1 MPVTTERTTAARLVD
16 PAVLARIGN
25 LDLVARKVVDGFIS
39 GIHQAVNRGASTDF
53 AEYRSYTPGDDVRLI
68 DWRVYG
74 RTDRLY
80 IKTFEAET
88 NADITIALDTSAS
101 MGFASDTINKF
112 DYARIVAACLT
123 HLGAGQRDKV
133 GFAAFSSQPE
143 ERIPPAARHRDTIVR
158 TLARLKPAGSGD
170 LQSALGTLAESLGR
184 RGIVIVI
191 SDFYLQPKDAVL
203 ALDELRVRGHDVIAL
218 HILDPMERDLAL
230 GGPTILEDLESG
242 SRMPVSPA
250 SGDEY
255 KALIE
260 HHIDQLKIDF
270 GSRAIDYSCFTT
282 NQPLDHLLFQ
292 YLSTRAR
299 LVKTG
304 TRS

>member
-1 MPVTTERTTAARLVD
+1 MVTTTVRTAAARLVD
-16 PAVLARIGN
+16 PSVLARIGN

-53 AEYRSYTPGDDVRLI
+53 AEYRTYAPGDDVRRI

-101 MGFASDTINKF
+101 MEFASAGVNKF
-112 DYARIVAACLT
+112 EYAKITAACLT
-123 HLGAGQRDKV
+123 HLGARQRDRV
-133 GFAAFSSQPE
+133 GFAGFSDQPG
-143 ERIPPAARHRDTIVR
+143 ERIPPAVKHRDTIVR
-158 TLARLKPAGSGD
+158 SLGALKTSGIGD
-170 LQSALGTLAESLGR
+170 LQNALATLGESLKR
-184 RGIVIVI
+184 RGIVVVI
-191 SDFYLQPKDAVL
+191 SDFYLDPKQAVL

-242 SRMPVSPA
+242 KRLPVSPA
-250 SGDEY
+250 SQTEY
-255 KALIE
+255 RELIE
-260 HHIDQLKIDF
+260 HHIAQLQLDL

-282 NQPLDHLLFQ
+282 DKPLDELLFK

-299 LVKTG
+299 LAK
-304 TRS
+304 TRSHA

>member
-1 MPVTTERTTAARLVD
+1 MVTTTVRTAAARLVD
-16 PAVLARIGN
+16 PSVLARIGN

-53 AEYRSYTPGDDVRLI
+53 AEYRTYAPGDDVRRI

-88 NADITIALDTSAS
+88 NADITIALDTSGS
-101 MGFASDTINKF
+101 MEFSSAGVSKF
-112 DYARIVAACLT
+112 EYARITAACLT
-123 HLGAGQRDKV
+123 HLGARQRDRV
-133 GFAAFSSQPE
+133 GFAGFSHQPD
-143 ERIPPAARHRDTIVR
+143 ERIPPAVRHRDTIVR
-158 TLARLKPAGSGD
+158 SLGALKASGTGD
-170 LQSALGTLAESLGR
+170 LQNALATLAESLKR

-191 SDFYLQPKDAVL
+191 SDFYLDPKQAVL

-230 GGPTILEDLESG
+230 GGPAILEDLESG
-242 SRMPVSPA
+242 KRLPVSPT
-250 SGDEY
+250 SQSEY
-255 KALIE
+255 KQLVEQHIAAL
-260 HHIDQLKIDF
+260 QLDL

-282 NQPLDHLLFQ
+282 DQPLDHLLFQ

-299 LVKTG
+299 LAK
-304 TRS
+304 TRSNA